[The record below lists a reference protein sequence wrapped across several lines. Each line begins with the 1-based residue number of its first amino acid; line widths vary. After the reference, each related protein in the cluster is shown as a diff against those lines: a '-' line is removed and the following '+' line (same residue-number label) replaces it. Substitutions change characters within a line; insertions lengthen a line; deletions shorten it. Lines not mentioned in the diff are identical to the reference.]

1 MPSYLTWGVLRRLNK
16 CGVISPRYDIQ
27 HGQIEDWVAR
37 LLPSRLVRLRC
48 IRPACGH
55 AETRI
60 LWVERG
66 VSKHTWCKLQAGT
79 KPAHVYQVKA
89 G

>member
-1 MPSYLTWGVLRRLNK
+1 MRLCHSARMASSLSRESPCRLNK

-48 IRPACGH
+48 IRQACGR
-55 AETRI
+55 AERH
-60 LWVERG
+60 
-66 VSKHTWCKLQAGT
+66 VSSGLSG
-79 KPAHVYQVKA
+79 VKA
-89 G
+89 STPAASCRREQS